1 MRTDNIKRLEHDII
15 DRCAMECDYI
25 EYKKSADIKDGILK
39 TACAF
44 ANNYM
49 NREIGLIFIGIAEVD
64 DAETG
69 RKAIP
74 VRPISGIDEARI
86 ETTENSIKS
95 LLSHIHPK
103 PVYHLLQDKIDD
115 RYYIIVAIEPGND
128 GPFETDIKAERDKK
142 INLKAGRYIRTN
154 RDSHTPNKREEFE
167 LLKKF
172 ADFHFTSELN
182 ETATLDDLNYE
193 YMKEYLVRTNAAEDV
208 RALSKLDM
216 ARAMHLVDFSEYGGY
231 RAKNFAVLMFA
242 DHPEDFIPYAYVE
255 VIREVSG
262 TDKMESKSFKG
273 PVWIQAQQVR
283 DYFESAIMASYTI
296 REPDKSGARRI
307 FNWPQAMFEEL
318 STNCILHKEYSRKQY
333 VGIYVYKDHLSFI
346 NHNRPVPPITIADL
360 NNRDVFDDRQYLNDE
375 LKDMFFKLDLIQSYG
390 SGIRRAK
397 KAMKDN
403 GSPALVYG
411 PENDTDDYTQ
421 VIAYI
426 NAEFAKVMAEEK
438 GQTITGTKRKNDT
451 ENGTENGTENDTETI
466 PEGVTIFLE
475 NYNNKKRLTAEK
487 IIKAILFDSHITIPE
502 IAKVSGSSER
512 TIKRYLKEF
521 QMAGVLK
528 REGSD
533 TCGEWILLCSYLS
546 DFD

>member
-1 MRTDNIKRLEHDII
+1 MRTDNIKRLAHDII

-49 NREIGLIFIGIAEVD
+49 NREIGLIFVGIEEVD

-103 PVYHLLQDKIDD
+103 PVYHLLQDMIDD

-128 GPFETDIKAERDKK
+128 GPYETDIKAERDKK

-216 ARAMHLVDFSEYGGY
+216 ARAMNLVDFSEYGGY

-242 DHPEDFIPYAYVE
+242 DHPENFIPYAYVE

-273 PVWIQAQQVR
+273 PVWIQAQQIR

-296 REPDKSGARRI
+296 READKSGARRI

-346 NHNRPVPPITIADL
+346 NHNRPVPPVTIADL
-360 NNRDVFDDRQYLNDE
+360 NDREVFDDRQYLNDE

-403 GSPALVYG
+403 GSPALVSG

-426 NAEFAKVMAEEK
+426 NAEFAKIQQEEQVK
-438 GQTITGTKRKNDT
+438 TSGSAQEIAQEVAQEIAQEKYDMDQIEDKIANLMR
-451 ENGTENGTENDTETI
+451 ER
-466 PEGVTIFLE
+466 PEI
-475 NYNNKKRLTAEK
+475 NRN
-487 IIKAILFDSHITIPE
+487 E
-502 IAKVSGSSER
+502 IAKILGITAD
-512 TIKRYLKEF
+512 TIKYRIDKMRKDGRIER
-521 QMAGVLK
+521 Q
-528 REGSD
+528 GS
-533 TCGEWILLCSYLS
+533 TKSGKWVVHN
-546 DFD
+546 